1 MVLTKPVSWKLRTE
15 AEEKDLCGDARSWW
29 EKRAFTCARVS
40 DGVRGVEAVIGMLQ
54 VVVVVVL
61 YGCVWLW
68 QMHRALDV
76 VLGPSAALKQPR
88 ACLLALRLAGSNQVS
103 FFSQTPTHPDKL
115 SPAANLDA
123 GCLTAL
129 LCFSLL

>member
-1 MVLTKPVSWKLRTE
+1 MLTKPVSWKLRTE

-103 FFSQTPTHPDKL
+103 FLLPPTRTNSRLRPTWT
-115 SPAANLDA
+115 PAA
-123 GCLTAL
+123 
-129 LCFSLL
+129 